1 MYSAGPVPRAYLI
14 IIHRLGQ
21 NLLILFIN
29 KQFLEYSQAKFVDSI
44 SSPYI
49 FSLIIG
55 SYNKS
60 YWICSVYLYTLKI
73 FKFLKFTKNEN
84 IRKVFKYF

>member
-1 MYSAGPVPRAYLI
+1 MKNKSFYEFFRFMASLR
-14 IIHRLGQ
+14 
-21 NLLILFIN
+21 F
-29 KQFLEYSQAKFVDSI
+29 KQFLEYSQADFVDSI

-60 YWICSVYLYTLKI
+60 FWICSVYLYTLKI